1 MAGSEAGEYEWFWY
15 MQGISSD
22 KADPMSGSA
31 KAIRI
36 DDKGDI
42 YSLYGKYSSVIKLDQ
57 SGNVL
62 ADSGMVDKYF

>member
-1 MAGSEAGEYEWFWY
+1 MSGTEAGEYEWFWY

-22 KADPMSGSA
+22 KKDPSSGSA

-36 DDKGDI
+36 DTNGDI

-57 SGNVL
+57 QGNVL